1 MVDRAELFVPDFCV
15 TDPGDFLAG
24 AVRVTVE
31 TDFVDSVV
39 VASVS
44 TGAVVASE
52 AVDEAV
58 AVSAADR
65 SERAHPTAIRPATNA
80 AANDRVVIDRFPG
93 WSEAPLADEANLSP
107 TLQWSATDR
116 RHCRERGC

>member
-1 MVDRAELFVPDFCV
+1 VVDRAELFVPDFCV
-15 TDPGDFLAG
+15 ADPDDFLVG
-24 AVRVTVE
+24 AVCVTVE

-44 TGAVVASE
+44 AGVVTASE

-58 AVSAADR
+58 AVSAADPP
-65 SERAHPTAIRPATNA
+65 ERAQPTASRPAANA
-80 AANDRVVIDRFPG
+80 AASDGVVIDRFPE

-107 TLQWSATDR
+107 TLL
-116 RHCRERGC
+116 

>member
-1 MVDRAELFVPDFCV
+1 MESLGAVVVDRAELFVPDFCV
-15 TDPGDFLAG
+15 ADPDDFLVG
-24 AVRVTVE
+24 EVRVTVE

-44 TGAVVASE
+44 TGGVVASE

-58 AVSAADR
+58 AVSAADP
-65 SERAHPTAIRPATNA
+65 SERAHPTANRPAANA
-80 AANDRVVIDRFPG
+80 AASDGVVIDRFPE

-107 TLQWSATDR
+107 TLRW
-116 RHCRERGC
+116 